1 MKLYASSKLRVWE
14 NLSLTLREFK
24 VKLLGYRSYVASIRQ
39 TGTDPIEILNVFENT
54 LDLKITDS
62 IYDGAGEYAITFN
75 KTFDVDTVYV
85 TLSSTSGNSADPI
98 SFQMYSTDMT
108 IYSLS
113 EGSGADDVIGNAN
126 AITILEIR
134 VYNQ

>member
-1 MKLYASSKLRVWE
+1 MKFYQSSKLRVWE

-62 IYDGAGEYAITFN
+62 LYEGDGEYIIEFD
-75 KTFDVDTVYV
+75 KTFDADTVYV
-85 TLSSTSGNSADPI
+85 TLSSTSGTSANPI
-98 SFQMYSTDMT
+98 SFQMFSTDMA
-108 IYSLS
+108 IYSF
-113 EGSGADDVIGNAN
+113 SGNNVIGNAN

-134 VYNQ
+134 VYN